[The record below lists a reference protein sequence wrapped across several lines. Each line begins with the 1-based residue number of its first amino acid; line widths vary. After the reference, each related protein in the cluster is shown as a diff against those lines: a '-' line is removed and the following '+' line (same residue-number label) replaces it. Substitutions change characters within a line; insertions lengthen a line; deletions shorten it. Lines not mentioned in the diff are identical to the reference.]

1 MSSPARDTGSGRNEG
16 SSGRLELTLPRVEE
30 VVSVAPPYSSPES
43 LRPGRFCS
51 QAGMG
56 VFSGR
61 QSLSWLL
68 LRHLLCSNG
77 REWHPLL
84 ENARAGGPGDWG
96 DRRGASKSSIRLSTE
111 MSAPYCASCRFWGM
125 GGRLAPLP
133 HAPWSLKTSIRP
145 LSSLL
150 QTRHTEPILPQTPQN
165 IHSVLCGVCF
175 QPRLCAPTGGV
186 RGPVYSALSESRTDP
201 LVLISQRASMSSQA
215 PATM

>member
-1 MSSPARDTGSGRNEG
+1 MIPLLSSPARDTGSGRNEG

-56 VFSGR
+56 VFSGS

-68 LRHLLCSNG
+68 LRHLLCSNA

-96 DRRGASKSSIRLSTE
+96 DRRGARFAHFSWWHLVRPSPSS
-111 MSAPYCASCRFWGM
+111 
-125 GGRLAPLP
+125 LP
-133 HAPWSLKTSIRP
+133 TSII
-145 LSSLL
+145 
-150 QTRHTEPILPQTPQN
+150 T
-165 IHSVLCGVCF
+165 
-175 QPRLCAPTGGV
+175 APTPNTHTPPTPPP
-186 RGPVYSALSESRTDP
+186 RSSAALTLNKRSEC
-201 LVLISQRASMSSQA
+201 L
-215 PATM
+215 